1 MEINENSY
9 VTGMIRNIDPL
20 GRIVLPK
27 EIRRVLALDVGD
39 PYELCPSERGIKA
52 RKYSLHTCTFCRK
65 EDKRNVSFLGK
76 EICRE
81 CMESLPQPDLESK
94 MRHSV
99 KSKKTLDKLL
109 LLNQLMQKHPKA
121 NQTELAEMMGITQSR
136 VNQLKKII
144 ETFNK

>member
-1 MEINENSY
+1 
-9 VTGMIRNIDPL
+9 
-20 GRIVLPK
+20 
-27 EIRRVLALDVGD
+27 
-39 PYELCPSERGIKA
+39 
-52 RKYSLHTCTFCRK
+52 
-65 EDKRNVSFLGK
+65 
-76 EICRE
+76 
-81 CMESLPQPDLESK
+81 

>member
-1 MEINENSY
+1 
-9 VTGMIRNIDPL
+9 
-20 GRIVLPK
+20 
-27 EIRRVLALDVGD
+27 
-39 PYELCPSERGIKA
+39 
-52 RKYSLHTCTFCRK
+52 
-65 EDKRNVSFLGK
+65 
-76 EICRE
+76 
-81 CMESLPQPDLESK
+81 MESLPQPDLESK